1 MRECRCQWNAVSKR
15 KKITNKLK
23 IIDCDKHRNW
33 RGPNPILTLQTLVAL
48 LYSSVVP
55 KSHRRTDTRDSHS
68 AKPRK
73 WNRMNRA
80 KKKIQLTRWWLHHNN
95 STYINVKRCY
105 NKEIAQW
112 ARITHTCA
120 MATATL
126 PHSQNRIYTRN
137 LYILYTEYLMW
148 TYEII
153 LVHPT
158 SLLRRTIDVWTNWIV
173 EGSFTI
179 LYTYRTNDLSD
190 YKWRI
195 RSKMTE
201 YCVWNE
207 RMCPSEYIWFQ
218 TLCINIR
225 LYIQ

>member
-1 MRECRCQWNAVSKR
+1 MKCHFKT

-80 KKKIQLTRWWLHHNN
+80 KKKIQHTRWWLHHNN

-112 ARITHTCA
+112 ARTTHTCA

-126 PHSQNRIYTRN
+126 PHSQNGIYTRN
-137 LYILYTEYLMW
+137 LYILHR
-148 TYEII
+148 I
-153 LVHPT
+153 LNVNVRNHIST
-158 SLLRRTIDVWTNWIV
+158 SDLIVASHYWRLNQLKLNRRRLLHNIV
-173 EGSFTI
+173 YISDERFEW
-179 LYTYRTNDLSD
+179 LY
-190 YKWRI
+190 
-195 RSKMTE
+195 MTHT
-201 YCVWNE
+201 
-207 RMCPSEYIWFQ
+207 Q
-218 TLCINIR
+218 
-225 LYIQ
+225 